1 MLMRAAY
8 FDTPSDIQGQR
19 VFNRRSSLKG
29 REIIAAVLARLLPVS
44 IMRDKRFFTLWEKRG
59 YHVTPVHFYEPIPD
73 TREFRDDIFTWES
86 ELPGIDMNPE
96 GQIALLE
103 RLEAQYKEE
112 YDRFPYAPTDRPDE
126 FYFNNTLFESVDAEM
141 LYCMVREFKPRRV
154 IEIGSGFSTRVTAA
168 AIRRNRELDPAY
180 DCELTCVE
188 PNPRPEIQSG
198 LGGMCRLVKSR
209 AQDLS
214 TDFFAVLDENDI
226 LFIDSSHV
234 IALGNDVWF
243 EYLEVMPRLRK
254 GVIVHV
260 HDILL
265 PRQYVE
271 HWHRM
276 KMFWNEQY
284 LLQAFLAF
292 NASFE
297 VMWAGNYMHVRHPD
311 MLKRAFASYK
321 PGRLS
326 GHKSF
331 WMRKVV

>member
-1 MLMRAAY
+1 
-8 FDTPSDIQGQR
+8 
-19 VFNRRSSLKG
+19 
-29 REIIAAVLARLLPVS
+29 
-44 IMRDKRFFTLWEKRG
+44 MRDKRFFPLWEKRG

-73 TREFRDDIFTWES
+73 TREFRDDVFTWES
-86 ELPGIDMNPE
+86 ELPGVDMNPE

-103 RLEAQYKEE
+103 RFEALYKEE
-112 YDRFPYAPTDRPDE
+112 YDRFPSAPTGRPDE
-126 FYFNNTLFESVDAEM
+126 FHFNNTLFESVDAEV
-141 LYCMVREFKPRRV
+141 LYCMVREFKPRRI
-154 IEIGSGFSTRVTAA
+154 IEIGSGFSTRVAA
-168 AIRRNRELDPAY
+168 TAIRRNRELDPAY

-188 PNPRPEIQSG
+188 PHPRPEIRDG
-198 LGGMCRLVKSR
+198 LGGFCRLIESR
-209 AQDLS
+209 AQDLPV
-214 TDFFAVLDENDI
+214 DFFTALDQNDI

-234 IALGNDVWF
+234 ITLGNDVWY
-243 EYLEVMPRLRK
+243 EYLEILPRLSR
-254 GVIVHV
+254 GVVVHV

-271 HWHRM
+271 HWDRM

-292 NASFE
+292 NTSFE
-297 VMWAGNYMHVRHPD
+297 VIWAGNYMHVRHPD
-311 MLKRAFASYK
+311 KLARAFASYK